1 MKKILMLLC
10 CITLFTACKNSSKNG
25 EAESELT
32 SENITE
38 IQAEFIYIQDAA
50 VLKGQ
55 SFIYGVVLDE
65 KAKEL
70 AEQVKSFK
78 KDQYDMVPVV
88 IKGLIKPNPV
98 KDGWKE
104 IVEIQ
109 EILKVLPV
117 KKEANSE
124 ALKVSVNQ

>member
-1 MKKILMLLC
+1 MKKILILLC
-10 CITLFTACKNSSKNG
+10 CVTLFGSCKNDTKN
-25 EAESELT
+25 EEVESELALE
-32 SENITE
+32 SLKE

-55 SFIYGVVLDE
+55 SFIYGVVLDD

-70 AEQVKSFK
+70 AEKVKSFK
-78 KDQYDMVPVV
+78 KDQYDMVPVIV
-88 IKGLIKPNPV
+88 KGVVKQNPV

-117 KKEANSE
+117 KEVADSE
-124 ALKVSVNQ
+124 AFKVSVNK

>member
-1 MKKILMLLC
+1 MLLC

-25 EAESELT
+25 EAESDLT

-38 IQAEFIYIQDAA
+38 VQAEFSYIQDAA

>member
-1 MKKILMLLC
+1 MLLC
-10 CITLFTACKNSSKNG
+10 CLTLIGACKNESKNG
-25 EAESELT
+25 EVELEEV
-32 SENITE
+32 SGILTE

-70 AEQVKSFK
+70 AEKVKSYK

-88 IKGLIKPNPV
+88 VKGIVKPNPV

-104 IVEIQ
+104 IVEIK

-117 KKEANSE
+117 KKVTASE
-124 ALKVSVNQ
+124 ELKVSVNQ

>member
-1 MKKILMLLC
+1 MKKIIVLLC
-10 CITLFTACKNSSKNG
+10 FIGLFTSCKNDSKTTD
-25 EAESELT
+25 SE
-32 SENITE
+32 ITE
-38 IQAEFIYIQDAA
+38 VSVGGSEISAEFIYIQDAA

-70 AEQVKSFK
+70 AEKVKSFK

-88 IKGLIKPNPV
+88 IKGIVKPNPV

-104 IVEIQ
+104 VVEIKD
-109 EILKVLPV
+109 IVKVLPV
-117 KKEANSE
+117 KKEEVPE
-124 ALKVSVNQ
+124 AFKVSVNQ

>member
-1 MKKILMLLC
+1 MRKILMLLC
-10 CITLFTACKNSSKNG
+10 CITLFAACKNAPKD
-25 EAESELT
+25 AVVDSELT
-32 SENITE
+32 TESIIE

-50 VLKGQ
+50 VLKGK
-55 SFIYGVVLDE
+55 SFIYGVELDD

-70 AEQVKSFK
+70 AEQVKKYK

-88 IKGLIKPNPV
+88 VKGLVKPNPV

-117 KKEANSE
+117 KKEAPSE
-124 ALKVSVNQ
+124 AFKVNVSQ

>member
-10 CITLFTACKNSSKNG
+10 CVSLLAACKDSSKNE
-25 EAESELT
+25 EAESEVT
-32 SENITE
+32 SDAVTE
-38 IQAEFIYIQDAA
+38 IQAEFIYIQNAA

-65 KAKEL
+65 KAEEL
-70 AEQVKSFK
+70 SQKVKPFK

-88 IKGLIKPNPV
+88 IKGIVKPNPV

-104 IVEIQ
+104 VVEIKD
-109 EILKVLPV
+109 IVKVLPV
-117 KKEANSE
+117 KKEEVPE
-124 ALKVSVNQ
+124 AFKVSVNQ

>member
-1 MKKILMLLC
+1 MKKIIIFLC
-10 CITLFTACKNSSKNG
+10 LVSAFTACKNSSQG
-25 EAESELT
+25 TDAETTEVSSEASEI
-32 SENITE
+32 S
-38 IQAEFIYIQDAA
+38 AEFIYIQDAA

-55 SFIYGVVLDE
+55 SFIYGVVLDD

-70 AEQVKSFK
+70 AEKVKSFK

-88 IKGLIKPNPV
+88 VNGIIKSNPV

-109 EILKVLPV
+109 EIVKILPV
-117 KKEANSE
+117 KNEVAQEAF
-124 ALKVSVNQ
+124 KVSVNQ

>member
-1 MKKILMLLC
+1 MLLC

>member
-1 MKKILMLLC
+1 MLLC

-25 EAESELT
+25 ETESELT
-32 SENITE
+32 SESITE

>member
-1 MKKILMLLC
+1 MLLC
-10 CITLFTACKNSSKNG
+10 CFSFLAACKNTTNNESAEDAAI
-25 EAESELT
+25 EAT
-32 SENITE
+32 SVTE

-70 AEQVKSFK
+70 AKKVKSFK

-88 IKGLIKPNPV
+88 VRGIIRSNPV

-104 IVEIQ
+104 VVEIK
-109 EILKVLPV
+109 EIVKVLPV
-117 KKEANSE
+117 KKAAKPEAF
-124 ALKVSVNQ
+124 KVSVNE

>member
-1 MKKILMLLC
+1 MRKILMLLC
-10 CITLFTACKNSSKNG
+10 CITLFAACKNAPKD
-25 EAESELT
+25 AEVDSELT
-32 SENITE
+32 TESIIE

-50 VLKGQ
+50 VLKGK
-55 SFIYGVVLDE
+55 SFIYGVELDD

-70 AEQVKSFK
+70 AEQVKKYK

-88 IKGLIKPNPV
+88 VKGLVKPNPV

-117 KKEANSE
+117 KKEAPSE
-124 ALKVSVNQ
+124 AFKVNVNQ

>member
-1 MKKILMLLC
+1 MKNLL
-10 CITLFTACKNSSKNG
+10 TLFLSSILLFITSCKNDNKANDG
-25 EAESELT
+25 T
-32 SENITE
+32 IE
-38 IQAEFIYIQDAA
+38 IEAEFIYIQDAA

-55 SFIYGVVLDE
+55 SFIYGVVLDD

-70 AEQVKSFK
+70 AEKVSPMK

-88 IKGLIKPNPV
+88 INGLIKPNPK

-104 IVEIQ
+104 VVEIK

-117 KKEANSE
+117 KEESNSNTIN
-124 ALKVSVNQ
+124 VNVN

>member
-1 MKKILMLLC
+1 MLLC
-10 CITLFTACKNSSKNG
+10 CVTLFAACKNTHKN
-25 EAESELT
+25 AEVDSELT
-32 SENITE
+32 AESIIE

-50 VLKGQ
+50 VLKGK
-55 SFIYGVVLDE
+55 SFIYGVELDD

-70 AEQVKSFK
+70 AEQVKKYK

-88 IKGLIKPNPV
+88 VKGLVKPNPV

-117 KKEANSE
+117 KEEAPSE
-124 ALKVSVNQ
+124 AFKVNVNQ

>member
-1 MKKILMLLC
+1 MRKILMLLC
-10 CITLFTACKNSSKNG
+10 CITLFAACKNSPKD
-25 EAESELT
+25 AEVDSELT
-32 SENITE
+32 TESIIE

-50 VLKGQ
+50 VLKGK
-55 SFIYGVVLDE
+55 SFIYGVELDD

-70 AEQVKSFK
+70 AEQVKKYK

-88 IKGLIKPNPV
+88 VKGLVKPNPV

-117 KKEANSE
+117 KKEAPSE
-124 ALKVSVNQ
+124 AFKVNVNQ

>member
-1 MKKILMLLC
+1 MLLC
-10 CITLFTACKNSSKNG
+10 CVTLFAACKNGAK
-25 EAESELT
+25 SEGTETEEVSGSL
-32 SENITE
+32 TE

-70 AEQVKSFK
+70 AEKVKTFK

-88 IKGLIKPNPV
+88 VKGIIKTNPV

-104 IVEIQ
+104 IVEIK
-109 EILKVLPV
+109 EVLKVLPL
-117 KKEANSE
+117 KKEAPSE
-124 ALKVSVNQ
+124 TFKVSVNQ

>member
-1 MKKILMLLC
+1 MRKILMLLC
-10 CITLFTACKNSSKNG
+10 CITLFAACKNTPKD
-25 EAESELT
+25 AVVDSELT
-32 SENITE
+32 TESIIE

-50 VLKGQ
+50 VLKGK
-55 SFIYGVVLDE
+55 SFIYGVELDD

-70 AEQVKSFK
+70 AEQVKKYK

-88 IKGLIKPNPV
+88 VKGLVKPNPV

-117 KKEANSE
+117 KKEAPSE
-124 ALKVSVNQ
+124 AFKVNVSQ